1 MKNKEDALSSV
12 VGEMLLLATAIILVA
27 VFASSLF
34 TVLPG
39 DRVDTADISA
49 YADVLG
55 DTISFWHKGGD
66 IIGSE
71 RLTLSVFNGTEKRA
85 VTFESLKD
93 QNNNDTSVFALGNC
107 LKYTVAGLESGDQIS
122 LATDTAVIYS
132 GVVQ

>member
-12 VGEMLLLATAIILVA
+12 VGEMLLLVTAIILVA

-49 YADVLG
+49 NVSG
-55 DTISFWHKGGD
+55 DKISFWHKGGD

-71 RLTLSVFNGTEKRA
+71 RLTLSVFNGAEKRA

-93 QNNNDTSVFALGNC
+93 QNDKDTSVFALGNC
-107 LKYTVAGLESGDQIS
+107 LKYKVEGLESGDQIS

>member
-1 MKNKEDALSSV
+1 
-12 VGEMLLLATAIILVA
+12 MLLLVTAIILVA

-49 YADVLG
+49 NVSG
-55 DTISFWHKGGD
+55 DKISFWHKGGD

-71 RLTLSVFNGTEKRA
+71 RLTLSVFNGAEKRA

-93 QNNNDTSVFALGNC
+93 QNDKDTSVFALGNC
-107 LKYTVAGLESGDQIS
+107 LTYKVTDLSNGDHIS